1 MSSVWGEN
9 YSADSLAGQFC
20 AVDILYC
27 KYSRVLLPSTWNA
40 SVFGHYGMWVGTC
53 AAVMAISDPSMKS
66 WLLAWDLAPKWGGWQ
81 QDRSILAL
89 TPLLSGDPCRDGGL
103 ASWGGGYSS
112 YRTVHMMTSWHCRF
126 ITTQMDS
133 DESGGFLLVLVVTNT
148 RQRPRPRGGYCPG
161 TYGQLIELP
170 ESCMSRISVSM
181 GVFPTRRMKKSCEMR
196 LAGTARKAGR
206 RRSRRPKRWG
216 WLGYCIR
223 SYSVRATWAFSC
235 RDSTWTG
242 SVSPQASEREAGGCC
257 YSTVWAGYIK
267 SRDEQRGWL
276 KSQQLVW

>member
-1 MSSVWGEN
+1 M
-9 YSADSLAGQFC
+9 
-20 AVDILYC
+20 
-27 KYSRVLLPSTWNA
+27 
-40 SVFGHYGMWVGTC
+40 
-53 AAVMAISDPSMKS
+53 MA
-66 WLLAWDLAPKWGGWQ
+66 
-81 QDRSILAL
+81 
-89 TPLLSGDPCRDGGL
+89 
-103 ASWGGGYSS
+103 
-112 YRTVHMMTSWHCRF
+112 SWHCSF

-148 RQRPRPRGGYCPG
+148 RRRPRPSGGYCPG

-196 LAGTARKAGR
+196 LAGTARSAGR

-216 WLGYCIR
+216 WLGYCIL

-242 SVSPQASEREAGGCC
+242 SVRPQASEREGGGGS
-257 YSTVWAGYIK
+257 YLIVWAGYIK
-267 SRDEQRGWL
+267 RRDELRGWL
-276 KSQQLVW
+276 KSEQLIW

>member
-1 MSSVWGEN
+1 
-9 YSADSLAGQFC
+9 
-20 AVDILYC
+20 
-27 KYSRVLLPSTWNA
+27 
-40 SVFGHYGMWVGTC
+40 
-53 AAVMAISDPSMKS
+53 
-66 WLLAWDLAPKWGGWQ
+66 
-81 QDRSILAL
+81 
-89 TPLLSGDPCRDGGL
+89 
-103 ASWGGGYSS
+103 
-112 YRTVHMMTSWHCRF
+112 MTASWHCSF

-148 RQRPRPRGGYCPG
+148 RRRPRPSGGYCPG

-196 LAGTARKAGR
+196 LAGTARRAGR

-216 WLGYCIR
+216 WLGYCIL

-242 SVSPQASEREAGGCC
+242 SVRPQASEREGGGGS
-257 YSTVWAGYIK
+257 YLIVWAGYIK
-267 SRDEQRGWL
+267 SRDELRGWL
-276 KSQQLVW
+276 KSQQLMW